1 MEHMFRTTIA
11 WMRAGFA
18 GLIEPLLVIAAV
30 TISTSAIAQPFYVP
44 SGSMEPSLAI
54 GDYLMVTKY
63 SYGYSRY
70 SVPFDLAPASDTRL
84 FGRLPARGDVVV
96 FRLPAHSKIAFVKR
110 VIGLPGDRVRMQGG
124 HLIINGRAL
133 PLVSDGEGVVEF
145 GDGHAAPVAR
155 YRETLPGGADHVVYK
170 MRWDG
175 PLDDTGEVTV
185 PPGHLFMMGDNRD
198 DSLDSRVAIADGG
211 VGFVPMEN
219 LVGKARWVL
228 GSYDYLNMGLPANW
242 ITALR
247 TERMFTRIE

>member
-1 MEHMFRTTIA
+1 MRLRTLSA
-11 WMRAGFA
+11 RLRAGLA
-18 GLIEPLLVIAAV
+18 GLAEPLLIAGAV
-30 TISTSAIAQPFYVP
+30 LISTSAIAQPFYVP

-84 FGRLPARGDVVV
+84 FERMPARGDVAV
-96 FRLPAHSKIAFVKR
+96 FRVPGHPKLNYIKR
-110 VIGLPGDRVRMQGG
+110 VIGLPGDRIQMRRG
-124 HLIINGRAL
+124 HLVINGQQL
-133 PLVSDGEGVVEF
+133 PLAADGEGMVEF
-145 GDGHAAPVAR
+145 GDGQEAPVAR
-155 YRETLPGGADHVVYK
+155 YRETLPGGVDHVVYK

-175 PLDDTGEVTV
+175 PLDDTEEFTV

-198 DSLDSRVAIADGG
+198 DSLDSRVAVRDGG

-247 TERMFTRIE
+247 TERMFSRIE